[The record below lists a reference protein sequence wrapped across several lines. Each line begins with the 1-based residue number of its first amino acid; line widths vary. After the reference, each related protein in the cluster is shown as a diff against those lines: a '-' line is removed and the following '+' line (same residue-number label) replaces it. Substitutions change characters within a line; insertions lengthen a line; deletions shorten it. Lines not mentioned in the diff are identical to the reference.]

1 MRELAVAAADH
12 LDSLYYL
19 VGILL
24 EFLLDVL
31 ADGQHGRG
39 AEGIAGVYA
48 DGVDIFNEAYGDHVV
63 VCVAYYLELKLFPAA
78 YALLN
83 EHLTYKA
90 GLESAGADYLQLVD
104 VVDHATACA
113 AHGVS
118 RTEHNRVLEL
128 LSDLHSFLNGIC
140 YLAAGH
146 FNAELL
152 HCVLEFDTI
161 LAALDCVDL
170 NADHLHVVLFKYA
183 SLAQLG
189 AEVQTGLTA
198 EVRQQRVGA
207 LLLDD
212 LGEPVNVERLD
223 VGDVGY
229 IGVGHDGGGVG
240 VHQYDL
246 VSQPAKRLARLRTG
260 IVELARLSDD
270 DRT

>member
-1 MRELAVAAADH
+1 M
-12 LDSLYYL
+12 
-19 VGILL
+19 
-24 EFLLDVL
+24 
-31 ADGQHGRG
+31 
-39 AEGIAGVYA
+39 YA
-48 DGVDIFNEAYGDHVV
+48 DGVDIFNEAYGNNVV

-104 VVDHATACA
+104 VVDHAAACA

-161 LAALDCVDL
+161 LAALDRVDL

-240 VHQYDL
+240 VHQYYL

>member
-1 MRELAVAAADH
+1 MRELAIAAADH

-104 VVDHATACA
+104 VVDHAAACA

-140 YLAAGH
+140 YLAAWH

-161 LAALDCVDL
+161 LAALDRVDL

-198 EVRQQRVGA
+198 EVRQHRV
-207 LLLDD
+207 
-212 LGEPVNVERLD
+212 RLFD
-223 VGDVGY
+223 VQNASG
-229 IGVGHDGGGVG
+229 
-240 VHQYDL
+240 
-246 VSQPAKRLARLRTG
+246 SM
-260 IVELARLSDD
+260 
-270 DRT
+270 

>member
-1 MRELAVAAADH
+1 MKKIEAIIRKTKFEEVKDA
-12 LDSLYYL
+12 
-19 VGILL
+19 
-24 EFLLDVL
+24 LLD
-31 ADGQHGRG
+31 ADIEWFSYYDVRGIGKARQGRIYRG
-39 AEGIAGVYA
+39 VVYDTSSIERILISIVVRDKNAEKTV
-48 DGVDIFNEAYGDHVV
+48 H
-63 VCVAYYLELKLFPAA
+63 
-78 YALLN
+78 
-83 EHLTYKA
+83 
-90 GLESAGADYLQLVD
+90 
-104 VVDHATACA
+104 
-113 AHGVS
+113 
-118 RTEHNRVLEL
+118 
-128 LSDLHSFLNGIC
+128 FLNGIC

-207 LLLDD
+207 LLLYD

-240 VHQYDL
+240 VHQYYL
-246 VSQPAKRLARLRTG
+246 ISQPAKRLARLRTG